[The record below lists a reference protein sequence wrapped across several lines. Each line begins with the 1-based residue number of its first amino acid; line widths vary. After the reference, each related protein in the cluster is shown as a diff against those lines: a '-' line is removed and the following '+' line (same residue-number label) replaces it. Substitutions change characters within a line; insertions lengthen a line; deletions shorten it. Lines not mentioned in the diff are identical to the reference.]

1 MRAYAFLDTLI
12 EPAEREPRRAPQGF
26 TCTPT
31 TSKQYLFGVL
41 ADTGLLGGWGI
52 ASGAFCGIRAVG
64 RNLGPRSVGGSFGEW
79 AGDF

>member
-41 ADTGLLGGWGI
+41 ADTGLLGGVGHCFGGVLWNKGGRKEF
-52 ASGAFCGIRAVG
+52 GATLCWR
-64 RNLGPRSVGGSFGEW
+64 
-79 AGDF
+79 